1 MVGALYRSMISN
13 LRPYKKK
20 VCPENPLTGDTNFKK
35 GRGNRILDKE
45 MVIASFISFLVNVFI
60 TGTDNK
66 RGLFLE
72 R

>member
-45 MVIASFISFLVNVFI
+45 MVIASCISFLLMFI